1 MLQWFGDAE
10 KLTKALFS
18 LARKLSPSVIF
29 VDEVRFLFIYKQNR
43 GQGSSCNLLIV
54 CCDEVL
60 WAIGAK
66 DQLEKICSWPCSYFW
81 LSEKILVG
89 FKEEI

>member
-29 VDEVRFLFIYKQNR
+29 VDELRFLSIYKQKQR
-43 GQGSSCNLLIV
+43 
-54 CCDEVL
+54 
-60 WAIGAK
+60 AR
-66 DQLEKICSWPCSYFW
+66 
-81 LSEKILVG
+81 
-89 FKEEI
+89 